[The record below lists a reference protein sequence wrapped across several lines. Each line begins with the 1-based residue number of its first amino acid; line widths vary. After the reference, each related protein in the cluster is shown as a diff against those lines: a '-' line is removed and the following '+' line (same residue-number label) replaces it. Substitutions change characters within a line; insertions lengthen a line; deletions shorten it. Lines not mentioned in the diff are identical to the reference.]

1 MLSVPDPRVTLAVA
15 TLLRIFLE
23 DPAEPRYGY
32 DLMRLTTYP
41 SGKLYPILARLERAG
56 WLHKEIEQ
64 IDPSAAGRPARR
76 HYRLSAEGLTAARR
90 ALAAVNEQVGIRAE
104 GGSGR
109 GGAVEGGDGAGAP
122 SAT

>member
-1 MLSVPDPRVTLAVA
+1 MQDPRITLAVA

-23 DPAEPRYGY
+23 DPTEPHYGY

-64 IDPSAAGRPARR
+64 IDPSTAGRPARR

-90 ALAAVNEQVGIRAE
+90 ALVAVNEQVAMRAE
-104 GGSGR
+104 GGSVRAG
-109 GGAVEGGDGAGAP
+109 EGGEGDRAGGPLAG
-122 SAT
+122 